1 MRREKIDPKNAQE
14 QLRILFTN
22 ANIGG
27 HNGLVI
33 LNMIREGGKDELVHV
48 CRVNEDGYNYISLT
62 DGNRW
67 FDVRRGYGELAK
79 QLSDFMQKTNL
90 EVEFYQFEN
99 IYEFS
104 HFLRNY
110 VDKRKARRKECDD

>member
-27 HNGLVI
+27 HGLVI
-33 LNMIREGGKDELVHV
+33 LNMIREGGNDELVHV
-48 CRVNEDGYNYISLT
+48 CRVGVDGYNYISLSN
-62 DGNRW
+62 GNRW
-67 FDVRRGYGELAK
+67 FDVRGDYGELAK
-79 QLSDFMQKTNL
+79 QLSDFMRKTNL

-110 VDKRKARRKECDD
+110 VDKRKVRRKECDD